1 MRCRAAP
8 WGCPSA
14 PSPPPA
20 MARVEDDVHM
30 LVLHLVILPFL
41 TVEEDPIGTFLPVL
55 FLVTWPTFNI
65 IDDWRSIIL
74 ETRAN
79 GVLPGGNLTPL

>member
-1 MRCRAAP
+1 
-8 WGCPSA
+8 
-14 PSPPPA
+14 
-20 MARVEDDVHM
+20 MARVEDDVHL

-65 IDDWRSIIL
+65 IDNWKL
-74 ETRAN
+74 EPMVSYLEVTSPHCRKPQLGQGEGQPAN
-79 GVLPGGNLTPL
+79 GGDVDSF

>member
-1 MRCRAAP
+1 
-8 WGCPSA
+8 
-14 PSPPPA
+14 
-20 MARVEDDVHM
+20 MARVEDDVHL

-55 FLVTWPTFNI
+55 FLVTWPTFDI